1 MEIKT
6 ELIFDDSSYDFDY
19 HKFISYLSSCGKI
32 NKKIT
37 LNSLLHLMVLE
48 VKSLENLDMNEGLI
62 NQKVLRMGALLSR
75 YLFTTDKISKFKRNG
90 NGRYLYNDLYS
101 LDNIYPLVLNLFRSK
116 CYYEFKLKIINLSNI
131 QENDCKVSS
140 TISKL
145 KLSITSDPSKSFL
158 SDLVVFK
165 FDTEELTSTTSDSF
179 EEDEILFEFL
189 MNYYELL
196 NSEDE

>member
-19 HKFISYLSSCGKI
+19 YKFISYLDNCDKI
-32 NKKIT
+32 NKLIT
-37 LNSLLHLMVLE
+37 LNDLLRLMVLE
-48 VKSLENLDMNEGLI
+48 IKSLENLNMNEDLVV
-62 NQKVLRMGALLSR
+62 QEMGALLSR
-75 YLFTTDKISKFKRNG
+75 YLFTTDKINKFKRSG
-90 NGRYLYNDLYS
+90 HYLYNDLYS
-101 LDNIYPLVLNLFRSK
+101 LDHIYPLVLNLFRSK
-116 CYYEFKLKIINLSNI
+116 GCYEFKLKIINLSNI

-165 FDTEELTSTTSDSF
+165 FDTEELASTTSDSF